1 MKKLTVFLFFLLICI
16 GQILAVSIDR
26 VEPMFWWI
34 GMKNPNLQLMVHG
47 ENIASTKV
55 EMDYPGVRLVSVDQ
69 VQNPNYLFL
78 NLIIGEQAQP
88 GIFNIS
94 FVDENNKSTTYAYEL
109 KTRKKNS
116 SQRVGFNSSDVI
128 YLITPDRFANGN
140 PDNDNMPGMIEQANR
155 SDKDG
160 RHGGD
165 LQGII
170 DHLDYIQ
177 KMGFTSIWITPVLE
191 NNMPRTSY
199 HGYAITDYYK
209 VDPRFGS
216 NEQYRELS
224 ADLKKRGMK
233 LIMDMVFNH
242 CGSSHWWMDDL
253 PMPDWINNYPDIKIT
268 SNRRTVNEDPH
279 ASKIDR
285 REMVDGWFVKEM
297 PDLNQRNPFLANYLI
312 ENSIWWIEYA
322 GLSGI
327 RQDTWPYPDKY
338 MMAEWTK
345 RVLEEYPNFNIVGE
359 EYTTNPAIV
368 SYWQKGQTNMDG
380 YQCDLPS
387 LMDFPLQSA
396 VVNAMLDSESW
407 DKGLI
412 EIYDALANDFL
423 YPDPDNLVVFPDNH
437 DMQRFYTQLGED
449 AGLTKMAVAFYLT
462 TRGIPQIYYGT
473 EILKSS
479 PEPKDD
485 GIIRSDFPGGWA
497 GDSINA
503 FTGVGLTQAQKDM
516 QNYMRTI
523 LNWRKTDEAVHSGK
537 LMHFVPKDG
546 LYVYFRYTD
555 DETVMVVLNKNK
567 EEKELTTDRFSEVTK
582 GFTRGADIISST
594 KIDNISKFSVPARS
608 AMIIELEK

>member
-1 MKKLTVFLFFLLICI
+1 MKKIAVVLFFILIGI
-16 GQILAVSIDR
+16 GQLLAVSIDR
-26 VEPMFWWI
+26 VEPMFWWV
-34 GMKNPNLQLMVHG
+34 GMKNPKLQLMVHG

-55 EMDYPGVRLVSVDQ
+55 EMDYPGVRLESVDR

-94 FVDENNKSTTYAYEL
+94 FLDDHNKSATYSYEL
-109 KTRKKNS
+109 KTRKKGS
-116 SQRVGFNSSDVI
+116 SKRVGFNSSDVI

-216 NEQYRELS
+216 NEQYHELS

-285 REMVDGWFVKEM
+285 WEMVDGWFVKEM

-368 SYWQKGQTNMDG
+368 SYWQKGQTNTDG
-380 YQCDLPS
+380 FQCDLPS
-387 LMDFPLQSA
+387 LMDFPLQNA
-396 VVNAMLDSESW
+396 VANAMRDSDTW

-423 YPDPDNLVVFPDNH
+423 YPDPNSLVVFPDNH
-437 DMQRFYTQLGED
+437 DMQRIYTQLDEKAD
-449 AGLTKMAVAFYLT
+449 LDKMVMAFYLT

-473 EILKSS
+473 EILKAS
-479 PEPKDD
+479 PGPKDD

-503 FTGVGLTQAQKDM
+503 FTGVGLTGAQKDM

-523 LNWRKTDEAVHSGK
+523 LNWRKNDEAMHSGK

-546 LYVYFRYTD
+546 LYVYFRYND

-567 EEKELTTDRFSEVTK
+567 EEKELTTDRFQEITK
-582 GFTRGADIISST
+582 GFTHGTDIISST
-594 KIDNISKFSVPARS
+594 KIEDISKFSVPARS

>member
-1 MKKLTVFLFFLLICI
+1 MKKIAVVLFFILIGI
-16 GQILAVSIDR
+16 GQLLAVSIDR
-26 VEPMFWWI
+26 VEPMFWWV

-55 EMDYPGVRLVSVDQ
+55 EMDYPGVRLESVDR

-94 FVDENNKSTTYAYEL
+94 FLDDHNKSATYSYEL
-109 KTRKKNS
+109 KTRKKGS
-116 SQRVGFNSSDVI
+116 SKRVGFNSSDVI

-216 NEQYRELS
+216 NEQYHELS

-285 REMVDGWFVKEM
+285 WEMVDGWFVKEM

-368 SYWQKGQTNMDG
+368 SYWQKGQTNTDG
-380 YQCDLPS
+380 FQCDLPS
-387 LMDFPLQSA
+387 LMDFPLQNA
-396 VVNAMLDSESW
+396 VANAMRDSDTW

-423 YPDPDNLVVFPDNH
+423 YPDPNSLVVFPDNH
-437 DMQRFYTQLGED
+437 DMQRIYTQLDEKAD
-449 AGLTKMAVAFYLT
+449 LDKMVMAFYLT

-473 EILKSS
+473 EILKAS
-479 PEPKDD
+479 PGPKDD

-503 FTGVGLTQAQKDM
+503 FTGVGLTGAQKDM

-523 LNWRKTDEAVHSGK
+523 LNWRKNDEAMHSGK

-546 LYVYFRYTD
+546 LYVYFRYND

-567 EEKELTTDRFSEVTK
+567 EEKELTTDRFQEITK
-582 GFTRGADIISST
+582 GFTHGTDIISST
-594 KIDNISKFSVPARS
+594 KIEDISKFSVPARS